1 MRGTSLSPLPT
12 RDRPLVDKET
22 GPLFLLFSLSPC
34 LRIFGRLTPPFGRY
48 RESSLAPFASCA
60 WIWHLN
66 KEALKAT
73 NDARADLP
81 NTGIERGSLAARSLY
96 PLGLETRRE
105 RQATDRAGRSPAH
118 ATIAILSAQLPRP
131 RDGSH
136 EPVGPSLWLPDRPG
150 CSP

>member
-12 RDRPLVDKET
+12 RDGPPLVDKET
-22 GPLFLLFSLSPC
+22 GPLFLPFSLSLC
-34 LRIFGRLTPPFGRY
+34 LRIFGRLTPLGRY

-60 WIWHLN
+60 RIWHLN

-96 PLGLETRRE
+96 VLGLETRRE
-105 RQATDRAGRSPAH
+105 RQATDRAARSPAH
-118 ATIAILSAQLPRP
+118 ATI
-131 RDGSH
+131 
-136 EPVGPSLWLPDRPG
+136 
-150 CSP
+150 